1 MTLPRLSAAAALIG
15 LLSACGGDGDTS
27 VRNGPQAVHP
37 SPSALA
43 SGTSGLSAAP
53 QISSIQH
60 IVIINTTSPC
70 AQTKS
75 CGRGRTGYT
84 SNDGSQPII
93 D

>member
-1 MTLPRLSAAAALIG
+1 MTFTRLSAAASVIG
-15 LLSACGGDGDTS
+15 LLSACGGGGDPS

-43 SGTSGLSAAP
+43 SGTNGVNATP
-53 QISSIQH
+53 QVASIQH
-60 IVIINTTSPC
+60 NVIVNSTPPC

-75 CGRGRTGYT
+75 CGHGGRGY
-84 SNDGSQPII
+84 SANDGSQPIV